1 MDRDLRHFDFLG
13 AGDPSALDELFGRG
27 SECGPGRTAWY
38 RFGWLAAD
46 LDPLKLAN
54 RQIHPDLAEA
64 REAMDA
70 AETARLDALWCGTT
84 GWEIGHLQDPE
95 RAAWLVAAI
104 EDGWAPPQEL
114 RNASLDLI
122 ARAETLEARFAKRL
136 PTVKIF
142 GLSGSE
148 SYLVAI
154 DAAIRESGAKT
165 IVVGGM
171 HRGRLTQMALSFEKP
186 LVRCIAECMGTPDLP
201 KQFGA
206 SSDVPYHLGWEG
218 TRADGIHMWIAP
230 HPSHLSIVPALTLGR
245 AYSMARE
252 TGEAPL
258 PLLLHTD
265 AAFAGQGVN
274 MELLQLSALRH
285 YFVGGTIHLVLN
297 NQLGFTTNPEEG
309 RTARACTDIAKL
321 IEAPIIHVNGDD
333 PDAVLAALRVAARYR
348 NYFGADVV
356 VDLITY
362 RRRGHNEIE
371 EARFTQPL
379 QYKKIDALR
388 PLSARYSEACYA
400 NATDLSAFRAD
411 IDEAFTAAETW
422 APNSP
427 EMAPGFAP
435 DIEARLCD
443 PVATGVDPDR
453 LRALG
458 AAMSSAPEGMTLH
471 PKVLHFLDKRRA
483 AFEKEEGIDWATA
496 EALAMAVA
504 VDEGLP
510 VRFCGQDSVRGAFTQ
525 RHLALHD
532 QKTGAV
538 HSVIGAFGGDVE
550 VFNTPLIEN
559 AVLGFEYGFSVGDRR
574 VQHIWEAQFGDFLNV
589 CQSTF
594 DQFVTGGEDR
604 WLLTSRLTMLL
615 PHGMDGG
622 GPDHSTAHPE
632 RVLAR
637 CARGNICVINASTPA
652 NYFHALRRQV
662 VRQVAKP
669 LVVFTPK
676 FLLRHSACRSA
687 LVDFGPGTGFQTVIA
702 EKIVRVKRVVLCSGK
717 MYFLLDAARKE
728 LGLDQQVALVRLE
741 QLYPFPT
748 EAVTAALKPYGEA
761 DLVWAQEEPENLGP
775 FTWLDRQLEAAAGR
789 RVRLISR
796 PAAPSPAVGW
806 KIWHDKEQWAVIA
819 GALSLEDTL

>member
-1 MDRDLRHFDFLG
+1 MGRDELRQFDFLG
-13 AGDPSALDELFGRG
+13 AGDPGALDALFGRG
-27 SECGPGRTAWY
+27 GGNGPGPAPWY
-38 RFGWLAAD
+38 RFGWMAAD
-46 LDPLKLAN
+46 LDPLRLSAPVV
-54 RQIHPDLAEA
+54 HPDLAAA

-70 AETARLDALWCGTT
+70 DEAARLDAHWCGSI
-84 GWEIGHLQDPE
+84 GWEIGHLQDAE
-95 RAAWLVAAI
+95 RAAWLVAEI
-104 EDGWAPPQEL
+104 EAGWTPPGDL
-114 RNASLDLI
+114 RAAALDLI
-122 ARAETLEARFAKRL
+122 ARGEAFEAIFAKRL

-148 SYLVAI
+148 TYLVAI
-154 DAAIRESGAKT
+154 EAAIREAGAKS
-165 IVVGGM
+165 VAVGGM

-201 KQFGA
+201 EALGA

-218 TRADGIHMWIAP
+218 TRADGVHMWVAP

-245 AYSMARE
+245 ACAMARE

-274 MELLQLSALRH
+274 MELLQLSGLPH
-285 YFVGGTIHLVLN
+285 YTVGGTIHLVLN
-297 NQLGFTTNPEEG
+297 NQLGFTTDPEEA

-321 IEAPIIHVNGDD
+321 IEAPVIHVNGDD
-333 PDAVLAALRVAARYR
+333 PDAVLAAVRVAARYR
-348 NYFGADVV
+348 NRFGADVV
-356 VDLITY
+356 VDLVTY

-379 QYKKIDALR
+379 QYKVIDAL
-388 PLSARYSEACYA
+388 PPISTRYAQA
-400 NATDLSAFRAD
+400 LGTDAPDLTAFRAEM
-411 IDEAFTAAETW
+411 DEAFAAAKSW
-422 APNSP
+422 APNGP
-427 EMAPGFAP
+427 DMTPGLAR

-443 PVATGVDPDR
+443 PVETGLDVER

-458 AAMSSAPEGMTLH
+458 IAMATPPEGMTLH
-471 PKVLHFLDKRRA
+471 PKVLQFLEKRRT
-483 AFEKEEGIDWATA
+483 AFEKGDGLDWASA

-504 VDEGLP
+504 ADDGLP
-510 VRFCGQDSVRGAFTQ
+510 VRFSGQDSVRGAFTQ

-532 QKTGAV
+532 QETGAV
-538 HSVIGAFGGDVE
+538 HSVLGAFGDDVE

-559 AVLGFEYGFSVGDRR
+559 AVLGIEYGISVGERR
-574 VQHIWEAQFGDFLNV
+574 IQQIWEAQFGDFLSV
-589 CQSTF
+589 CQPMF

-622 GPDHSTAHPE
+622 GPDHSTGHPE

-637 CARGNICVINASTPA
+637 CARGNICVVNASTPA
-652 NYFHALRRQV
+652 NFFHALRRQV
-662 VRQVAKP
+662 VRDVAKP

-676 FLLRHSACRSA
+676 FLLRHGACQSA
-687 LVDFGPGTGFQTVIA
+687 LADFGPGTGFEAVIG
-702 EKIVRVKRVVLCSGK
+702 EKVARAKRVVLCSGK
-717 MYFLLDAARKE
+717 MFYLLDAARKE
-728 LGLDQQVALVRLE
+728 RGLEKKVALVRIE
-741 QLYPFPT
+741 QLYPFPA
-748 EAVTAALKPYGEA
+748 EAVAAALKPYAKA

-775 FTWLDRQLEAAAGR
+775 FAWLDRRLEAAAGR
-789 RVRLISR
+789 RVRLVTR

-806 KIWHDKEQWAVIA
+806 KGWHEKEQQAVID
-819 GALSLEDTL
+819 GALSLED